1 MGIVCENKDTAQY
14 LNRASDRII
23 QSLVDGNYCYD
34 NLEDHELKG
43 ILTLEN
49 VIERTLQM
57 DIHDEKDFDRNAT
70 NMLADI
76 KISTDG

>member
-49 VIERTLQM
+49 VIERIL
-57 DIHDEKDFDRNAT
+57 
-70 NMLADI
+70 
-76 KISTDG
+76 

>member
-1 MGIVCENKDTAQY
+1 MRPPLYFTPNTKMSAVCHSFSSGFSHMGIVCENKDTAQY

-23 QSLVDGNYCYD
+23 QSLVDGDYCYD

-49 VIERTLQM
+49 VIERIL
-57 DIHDEKDFDRNAT
+57 
-70 NMLADI
+70 
-76 KISTDG
+76 